1 SLHELFMSSAGG
13 DTCAPSTFRP
23 LAPRVGF
30 CYRYSVLSKSSETAM
45 EFHEN
50 VLGLIGHTP
59 LVKLN
64 RITKGVKATILAKM
78 ESLNP
83 GYSVKD
89 RIGVAMIEA
98 AEREGT
104 LKPGGTVIEA
114 TSGNTGIG
122 LALAAAVKGY
132 KCIFVMTDKASVEKS
147 RYLKALGADVVI
159 TPVSAKPGTPDHYV
173 STAQRIASE
182 TPNSFYPDQ
191 YSNPAN
197 PEAHYRTTGPE
208 LWRQTEGKI
217 THFVAGLGTGGTIS
231 GTGRFLKEKDPNIR
245 IIGADPYGS
254 IFKTYKETGK
264 IVETTPYLVEGIG
277 QEIVPANVHI
287 KYVDEVVNV
296 TDRESFEM
304 SRLLGRME
312 GIFCGGSTG
321 TNLAAAMRVAEGLDE
336 NAVVV
341 FIVCDTG
348 EHYLTKHHSDE
359 WLKEKRLLE
368 PQRITAG
375 LITGTKKPQSPKTL
389 ISVRPT
395 DSVGHALTQMDDQGL
410 SQIPVLDEGRA
421 VGALRENRVLA
432 KVVRNRELLSARVSD
447 VMETSFP
454 IVDVDESSAEVARR
468 LQTSPAVLVEEYG
481 RIVGIITRH
490 DVLDLKNV
498 AQ

>member
-1 SLHELFMSSAGG
+1 MQ
-13 DTCAPSTFRP
+13 
-23 LAPRVGF
+23 V
-30 CYRYSVLSKSSETAM
+30 
-45 EFHEN
+45 HEN
-50 VLGLIGHTP
+50 VLGLIGRTP
-59 LVKLN
+59 LVRLN
-64 RITKGVKATILAKM
+64 RLARGVKGKVFAKM
-78 ESLNP
+78 ENLNP
-83 GYSVKD
+83 GFSVKD

-122 LALAAAVKGY
+122 IALAAAVKGY

-173 STAQRIASE
+173 STARRIAAE

-208 LWRQTEGKI
+208 VWEQTEGQI

-231 GTGRFLKEKDPNIR
+231 GTGRFLKEKNPAIR

-264 IVETTPYLVEGIG
+264 IVEATPYLVEGIG
-277 QEIVPANVHI
+277 QEIVPPNVHI
-287 KYVDEVVNV
+287 KYVDEVINV
-296 TDRESFEM
+296 TDRDSFEM
-304 SRLLGRME
+304 SRMLGRVE

-321 TNLAAAMRVAEGLDE
+321 TNLAAALRVANTADE
-336 NAVVV
+336 NAIVV

-375 LITGTKKPQSPKTL
+375 LITGTKKPQAPKGL
-389 ISVRPT
+389 VSVTST
-395 DSVGHALTQMDDQGL
+395 DTVADALEKMDDLGL
-410 SQIPVLDEGRA
+410 TQIPVLDEGRA
-421 VGALRENRVLA
+421 IGSLRENRVLA
-432 KVVRNRELLSARVSD
+432 KVVRNRELLTSPVSE
-447 VMETSFP
+447 VMEGSFP
-454 IVDVDESSAEVARR
+454 IVDVDASSSDVTKK

-481 RIVGIITRH
+481 RITGIITRH
-490 DVLDLKNV
+490 DVLDLKLTGGVN
-498 AQ
+498 

>member
-1 SLHELFMSSAGG
+1 
-13 DTCAPSTFRP
+13 
-23 LAPRVGF
+23 
-30 CYRYSVLSKSSETAM
+30 M

-50 VLGLIGHTP
+50 VLGLIGNTP

-64 RITKGVKATILAKM
+64 RLARGVKAQIFAKM

-89 RIGVAMIEA
+89 RIGISMIEA
-98 AEREGT
+98 AEREGI
-104 LKPGGTVIEA
+104 LKPGGTVVEA

-173 STAQRIASE
+173 STARRIAAE

-191 YSNPAN
+191 YSNAAN

-231 GTGRFLKEKDPNIR
+231 GTGRFLKEHNPAIR

-254 IFKTYKETGK
+254 IFKSYKETGK
-264 IVETTPYLVEGIG
+264 VVEATPYLVEGIG
-277 QEIVPANVHI
+277 QEIVPPNVHI
-287 KYVDEVVNV
+287 KYVDEVINV
-296 TDRESFEM
+296 TDRESFEL
-304 SRLLGRME
+304 SRLLGRHE
-312 GIFCGGSTG
+312 GLFCGGSPG
-321 TNLAAAMRVAEGLDE
+321 TNLAAALRVAADLDE
-336 NAVVV
+336 NAIVV

-368 PQRITAG
+368 PQKITAG
-375 LITGTKKPQSPKTL
+375 LITGTKKPQAPKAL
-389 ISVRPT
+389 VSVAPGDT
-395 DSVGHALTQMDDQGL
+395 VAVALQQMDELGL
-410 SQIPVLDEGRA
+410 SQIPVLEEGKC
-421 VGALRENRVLA
+421 VGSLRENRVLA
-432 KVVRNRELLSARVSD
+432 KVVRDRELLNSPVRE
-447 VMETSFP
+447 VMETGFP
-454 IVDVDESSAEVARR
+454 SVDVDASSREVTRR

-481 RIVGIITRH
+481 RIIGIITRH
-490 DVLDLKNV
+490 DVLDQKLNNV
-498 AQ
+498 GQ

>member
-1 SLHELFMSSAGG
+1 
-13 DTCAPSTFRP
+13 
-23 LAPRVGF
+23 
-30 CYRYSVLSKSSETAM
+30 M
-45 EFHEN
+45 EFQEN
-50 VLGLIGHTP
+50 ILGLIGNTP

-64 RITKGVKATILAKM
+64 RLAKGIKASIFAKL
-78 ESLNP
+78 ENLNP

-89 RIGVAMIEA
+89 RIGISMIEA
-98 AEREGT
+98 AEREGI

-159 TPVSAKPGTPDHYV
+159 TPVSAKHGTPDHYV
-173 STAQRIASE
+173 STAKRIAAE

-191 YSNPAN
+191 YSNPNN
-197 PEAHYRTTGPE
+197 PAAHYRTTGPE
-208 LWRQTEGKI
+208 VWRQTDGKI

-231 GTGRFLKEKDPNIR
+231 GTGRFLKEQNSAIR
-245 IIGADPYGS
+245 IIGADPLGS

-264 IVETTPYLVEGIG
+264 LVEATPYLVEGIG
-277 QEIVPANVHI
+277 QEIVPPNVHI
-287 KYVDEVVNV
+287 KYVDEVINV
-296 TDRESFEM
+296 TDRDSFEM
-304 SRLLGRME
+304 SRQLGRLE

-321 TNLAAAMRVAEGLDE
+321 TNLAAALRVAANLDE
-336 NAVVV
+336 NAIVV

-375 LITGTKKPQSPKTL
+375 LISGTKKPQAPRAL

-395 DSVGHALTQMDDQGL
+395 ETVGLALERMDELGL
-410 SQIPVLDEGRA
+410 SQIPVLEEGKA
-421 VGALRENRVLA
+421 VGSLRENRVLA
-432 KVVRNRELLSARVSD
+432 KVVRDRELLNTQVSE
-447 VMETSFP
+447 VMESSFP
-454 IVDVDESSAEVARR
+454 TVDVDASSNEVTKR
-468 LQTSPAVLVEEYG
+468 LQSSPAVLVEEYG

-490 DVLDLKNV
+490 DVLDLKLKD
-498 AQ
+498 A

>member
-1 SLHELFMSSAGG
+1 
-13 DTCAPSTFRP
+13 
-23 LAPRVGF
+23 
-30 CYRYSVLSKSSETAM
+30 M
-45 EFHEN
+45 EYHEN

-59 LVKLN
+59 LVKLH
-64 RITKGVKATILAKM
+64 RLAKGIKATVLGKM
-78 ESLNP
+78 ENLNP
-83 GYSVKD
+83 GFSVKD

-98 AEREGT
+98 AEREGI
-104 LKPGGTVIEA
+104 LKPGGTIVEA

-173 STAQRIASE
+173 STAKRIASE

-191 YSNPAN
+191 YSHPAN

-208 LWRQTEGKI
+208 IWEQTDGRI

-231 GTGRFLKEKDPNIR
+231 GTGRFLKEKSSKIKV
-245 IIGADPYGS
+245 IGADPYGS
-254 IFKTYKETGK
+254 VFKTYKETGK
-264 IVETTPYLVEGIG
+264 LVEATPYLVEGIG
-277 QEIVPANVHI
+277 QEVIPANVHI
-287 KYVDEVVNV
+287 KYVDEVINI

-304 SRLLGRME
+304 SRQLGRLE

-321 TNLAAAMRVAEGLDE
+321 TNLAAALRVARDLDQDG
-336 NAVVV
+336 VVV

-368 PQRITAG
+368 PQKITAG
-375 LITGTKKPQSPKTL
+375 LIIGTKKRQAPKAL
-389 ISVRPT
+389 VWVAPT
-395 DSVGHALTQMDDQGL
+395 DTVADALAKMDELGLTQV
-410 SQIPVLDEGRA
+410 PVLEDGRP
-421 VGALRENRVLA
+421 VGSVRENRALA
-432 KVVRNRELLSARVSD
+432 KVVRNRDLLDEKVSE
-447 VMETSFP
+447 VMEASFP
-454 IVDVDESSAEVARR
+454 TVDVDASSNEITRR

-481 RIVGIITRH
+481 RIIGIITRH
-490 DVLDLKNV
+490 DALDMSVNS
-498 AQ
+498 

>member
-1 SLHELFMSSAGG
+1 
-13 DTCAPSTFRP
+13 
-23 LAPRVGF
+23 
-30 CYRYSVLSKSSETAM
+30 M
-45 EFHEN
+45 EFKEN
-50 VLGLIGHTP
+50 ILGLIGNTP

-64 RITKGVKATILAKM
+64 RLARGVKAQIFAKM

-89 RIGVAMIEA
+89 RIGVSMIEA
-98 AEREGT
+98 AEREGV
-104 LKPGGTVIEA
+104 LKPGGTVVEA

-173 STAQRIASE
+173 STARRIAAE
-182 TPNSFYPDQ
+182 TPNSYYPDQ
-191 YSNPAN
+191 YSNPFN

-231 GTGRFLKEKDPNIR
+231 GTGRYLKEQSSAIK

-254 IFKTYKETGK
+254 IFKSYKETGK
-264 IVETTPYLVEGIG
+264 VVEATPYLVEGIG
-277 QEIVPANVHI
+277 QEIVPPNVHI
-287 KYVDEVVNV
+287 KYVDEVINV
-296 TDRESFEM
+296 TDRDSFEM

-321 TNLAAAMRVAEGLDE
+321 TNLAAALKVGANLDE
-336 NAVVV
+336 NAIVV

-348 EHYLTKHHSDE
+348 EHYLSKHHSDE

-375 LITGTKKPQSPKTL
+375 LISGTKKPQAPKTL
-389 ISVRPT
+389 VTVAPADT
-395 DSVGHALTQMDDQGL
+395 VTVALQQMDELGL
-410 SQIPVLDEGRA
+410 SQIPVLEEGKC
-421 VGALRENRVLA
+421 VGSLRENRVLA
-432 KVVRNRELLSARVSD
+432 KVVRDRELLNSPVRE
-447 VMETSFP
+447 VMETGFP
-454 IVDVDESSAEVARR
+454 SVDVDASSNEVTRK

-490 DVLDLKNV
+490 DVLDLKLNNV

>member
-1 SLHELFMSSAGG
+1 
-13 DTCAPSTFRP
+13 
-23 LAPRVGF
+23 
-30 CYRYSVLSKSSETAM
+30 M
-45 EFHEN
+45 EFQEN
-50 VLGLIGHTP
+50 ILGLIGNTP

-64 RITKGVKATILAKM
+64 RLARNVKAQVYAKM
-78 ESLNP
+78 ENLNP

-98 AEREGT
+98 AEREGI

-173 STAQRIASE
+173 STAKRIASE

-231 GTGRFLKEKDPNIR
+231 GTGRYLKEKDPKIR

-264 IVETTPYLVEGIG
+264 IIETTPYLVEGIG

-296 TDRESFEM
+296 TDRESFEL

-321 TNLAAAMRVAEGLDE
+321 TNLAAALRVASSLDE
-336 NAVVV
+336 NAIVV

-348 EHYLTKHHSDE
+348 EHYLSKHHSDE

-368 PQRITAG
+368 PQKITAG
-375 LITGTKKPQSPKTL
+375 LISGTKKPQAPKTL
-389 ISVRPT
+389 VSVTPVNT
-395 DSVGHALTQMDDQGL
+395 VAEALEKMDELGLTQV
-410 SQIPVLDEGRA
+410 PVLEEGRA
-421 VGALRENRVLA
+421 IGSLRENRVLA
-432 KVVRNRELLSARVSD
+432 KVVRNRELLNSPVSE
-447 VMETSFP
+447 VMEASFP
-454 IVDVDESSAEVARR
+454 TVDVDVSSSEVARR
-468 LQTSPAVLVEEYG
+468 LQTSAAVLVEEYG

-498 AQ
+498 GQ